1 MKNQFFEENLFCIN
15 KIKEI
20 LKSKDI
26 NLDKITLGNEFF
38 LPDDKIKI
46 FENIFESKK
55 LIDGNENLFV
65 DEENYFIKTN
75 SLIHHY
81 ETDNSYEK
89 YIEEKNIKKDKK
101 KASKRK
107 NFFD

>member
-1 MKNQFFEENLFCIN
+1 MKNQFFEQNLFCTN
-15 KIKEI
+15 KVKEI

-26 NLDKITLGNEFF
+26 NFEKITLENEFF

-46 FENIFESKK
+46 FENIFESQK
-55 LIDGNENLFV
+55 LIDCNEKLF

-81 ETDNSYEK
+81 ETKNSDAK
-89 YIEEKNIKKDKK
+89 YIEDNNIKKAKK
-101 KASKRK
+101 SKQRK
-107 NFFD
+107 KFF